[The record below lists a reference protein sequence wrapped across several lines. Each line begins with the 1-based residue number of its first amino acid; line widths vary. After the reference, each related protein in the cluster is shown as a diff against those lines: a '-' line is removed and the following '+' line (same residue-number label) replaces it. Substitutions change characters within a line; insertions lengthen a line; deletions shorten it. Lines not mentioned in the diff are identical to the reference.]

1 MPVQRASKS
10 FKDIN
15 MSFKVNPLTFD
26 LIANTNE
33 TAIARSV
40 RNLILTAPGERPF
53 NPELGSQVS
62 RLLFEPMDDITTE
75 ALKEQIENTI
85 NNFEP
90 RVRLRQVI
98 VKPNFDNNEYDISIR
113 YDIIGIEAQPQQ
125 LSFALQQT
133 R

>member
-10 FKDIN
+10 FKDVS
-15 MSFKVNPLTFD
+15 MSFKVSPLTFD
-26 LIANTNE
+26 LIANKNE
-33 TAIARSV
+33 NAIARSI
-40 RNLILTAPGERPF
+40 RNLILTTPGERPF

-62 RLLFEPMDDITTE
+62 QLLFEPIDDITTQ
-75 ALKEQIENTI
+75 ALKEQIENTV

-90 RVRLRQVI
+90 RVRLRQVV
-98 VKPNFDNNEYDISIR
+98 VKPNFDADEYDISIR
-113 YDIIGIEAQPQQ
+113 YDIVGIEANSQQ